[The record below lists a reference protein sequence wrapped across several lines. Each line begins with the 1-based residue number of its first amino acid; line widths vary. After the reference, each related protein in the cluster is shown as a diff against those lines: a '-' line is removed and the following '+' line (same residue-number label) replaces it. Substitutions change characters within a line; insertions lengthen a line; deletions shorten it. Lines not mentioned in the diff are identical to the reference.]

1 LFALGVV
8 AFLWTEANAGC
19 AVIAGFQVC
28 ASWITG
34 GSQVGLVKTQGFTPA
49 QFAQSCNVTTNASPT
64 EEFVASQTSMPASMV
79 DLKLVGTVG
88 TNCGLAPNNESCRIR
103 GVVFCGPPD
112 PSITM
117 TLPLTAPPTD
127 TSTFRCPAHT
137 HDHTTCHP

>member
-1 LFALGVV
+1 GIGRRAFSAPTGHGPAKEWTDANNKIRAHARREENVMSKRVLIGLFALGVV

-64 EEFVASQTSMPASMV
+64 EEFVASQTSMPASMEV
-79 DLKLVGTVG
+79 CEATNSSVGDAFV
-88 TNCGLAPNNESCRIR
+88 
-103 GVVFCGPPD
+103 
-112 PSITM
+112 
-117 TLPLTAPPTD
+117 
-127 TSTFRCPAHT
+127 
-137 HDHTTCHP
+137 